1 MSQEK
6 EKEKEFES
14 VESILESLPDKD
26 YKQVWRIL
34 NGDGIE

>member
-1 MSQEK
+1 MSHEN
-6 EKEKEFES
+6 EKEFES
-14 VESILESLPDKD
+14 LESILEILPDKE

>member
-6 EKEKEFES
+6 EKEFES
-14 VESILESLPDKD
+14 LESILEILPDKE
-26 YKQVWRIL
+26 YKQLWRIL